1 MQVLC
6 KTDWFAGLAFDFFAP
21 GSGFFFGF
29 CFVAVVA
36 ECLEVV
42 EVVCASACDVDD
54 VVYFE
59 VLGVAAFDALVVVA
73 LEGGFAL
80 FVGGASGWVF
90 PHVAPPFLCALF
102 RS

>member
-6 KTDWFAGLAFDFFAP
+6 KADWFAGLAFYFFAP
-21 GSGFFFGF
+21 GSGFFCGF

-42 EVVCASACDVDD
+42 EVVCASAGDIFD

-59 VLGVAAFDALVVVA
+59 VLGVAAFYALVVVA
-73 LEGGFAL
+73 F
-80 FVGGASGWVF
+80 
-90 PHVAPPFLCALF
+90 
-102 RS
+102 